1 MRSEFIK
8 KNKENMKMQKTI
20 KGMSGDGENLSPE
33 RKLEYLHKCVE
44 SDEVGI
50 VEAEKIIER
59 MIADIKSMR
68 GKVCKNKV
76 RIALLR
82 PTIVEGGELTP
93 REPTAREISFRIDEL
108 ENRVEGLEAFGSPAV
123 SAEADAEPS
132 FRWITDREPTKAD
145 ADRSAKVAVYKRSGS
160 SCWGLVDYM
169 RVAANGA
176 PWAQSDQIQQ
186 FTANNPAPSPYDQEV
201 SG

>member
-1 MRSEFIK
+1 
-8 KNKENMKMQKTI
+8 
-20 KGMSGDGENLSPE
+20 MSGDGENLSPE

-44 SDEVGI
+44 SDEAGI

-82 PTIVEGGELTP
+82 PTIVDAVELAP
-93 REPTAREISFRIDEL
+93 GEPTAKELSFRIDEL
-108 ENRVEGLEAFGSPAV
+108 EYRIKGLEAFGSPAV
-123 SAEADAEPS
+123 SAEADAEAS
-132 FRWITDREPTKAD
+132 FRWITNRVPTEAD
-145 ADRSAKVAVYKRSGS
+145 LDEFG
-160 SCWGLVDYM
+160 
-169 RVAANGA
+169 RVAHYLESNPSNWTKVWVTESWVKFCG
-176 PWAQSDQIQQ
+176 PWAPMSQVQK
-186 FTANNPAPSPYDQEV
+186 FTADNPAPSPYDQEV